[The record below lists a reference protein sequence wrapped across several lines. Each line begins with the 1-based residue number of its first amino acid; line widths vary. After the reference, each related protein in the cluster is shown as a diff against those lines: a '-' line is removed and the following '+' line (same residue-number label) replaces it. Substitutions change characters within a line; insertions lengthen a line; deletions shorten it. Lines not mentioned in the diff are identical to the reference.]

1 MGHLCHSTLPLKSH
15 PPTLLNY
22 LPPLQ
27 YDRELSEG
35 GELYV
40 VFFLLSK
47 LAEDIADYQVIFNNR
62 VTRCLDG
69 WKEEL
74 MGSGKGGRG
83 SLSL

>member
-1 MGHLCHSTLPLKSH
+1 M
-15 PPTLLNY
+15 
-22 LPPLQ
+22 
-27 YDRELSEG
+27 
-35 GELYV
+35 

-47 LAEDIADYQVIFNNR
+47 LAEDMADYQIIFNNR

-83 SLSL
+83 SLIL